1 MDEEKIVECDEC
13 EIHYSDEDDKMTH
26 YASAEEKAELSKQSR
41 WRSPMVWGAIFGLIV
56 AIITST
62 GIADKIGIDNVALK
76 VILTALGEALAAAGI
91 INNPTRKDG
100 W

>member
-41 WRSPMVWGAIFGLIV
+41 WRSPVVWSAVFGLVV
-56 AIITST
+56 AVCSAFGVWEKVGLDSETFK
-62 GIADKIGIDNVALK
+62 GIMI
-76 VILTALGEALAAAGI
+76 ALGTVLSAFGI
-91 INNPTRKDG
+91 INNPTNG
-100 W
+100 EGF